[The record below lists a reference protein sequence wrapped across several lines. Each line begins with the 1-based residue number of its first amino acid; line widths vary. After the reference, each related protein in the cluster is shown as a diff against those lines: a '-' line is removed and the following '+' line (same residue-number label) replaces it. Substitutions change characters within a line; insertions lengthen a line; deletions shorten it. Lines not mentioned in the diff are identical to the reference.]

1 MIYLKAN
8 LPTGMLGYF
17 EIGDAIELFHWE
29 YSHITWMGRNRVY
42 GAISSR
48 TILNIRYSIRV
59 MNFSVVFHL
68 TNLRVSKTHCK
79 IYESHWFR
87 IIHDTESLWQRHPR
101 THPNAP
107 LTEIGIMRFH
117 SYTALIYITPVATQN
132 LLQFILVQICNCNK
146 KENAFVNDQFTP
158 CVFSI
163 WFDKW

>member
-1 MIYLKAN
+1 MYMIYLKAN

-59 MNFSVVFHL
+59 MNFLVVFHL

-79 IYESHWFR
+79 IYEPHWFR
-87 IIHDTESLWQRHPR
+87 ITHDTESLWQRHPI
-101 THPNAP
+101 AP
-107 LTEIGIMRFH
+107 LTLRKELWEF
-117 SYTALIYITPVATQN
+117 TALQHWYISLLKQHKICYNTIY
-132 LLQFILVQICNCNK
+132 
-146 KENAFVNDQFTP
+146 
-158 CVFSI
+158 
-163 WFDKW
+163 